1 MDNFKSTKIQRG
13 DEMEVCEFTNVF
25 KDRLKE
31 LIEESEFNQREVAGK
46 IGISKQTISF
56 YVNGKRLPDIDNTYK
71 LCKFFHVSADY
82 LLGLSDVKSFDLDI
96 KAISE
101 KTGLSERAIKEIN
114 RFRNKDS
121 TLSVAE
127 FRLDFLNG
135 LLTEY
140 YFYSLIDKIIG
151 FVETKTDTD
160 ESKERCLRKYCDLKG
175 IDYEKLSFDY
185 RDPEFVEFESNFND
199 FYHYFDM
206 KLGESSI
213 NDIGYREYLVIK
225 AFEKLI
231 DHIKYDYREII
242 LNGERFSREFESEQE
257 ILDRALEYQLK
268 IFEEQGAAALFT
280 LKSNESLKKFKQILN
295 NGNED

>member
-1 MDNFKSTKIQRG
+1 MQQIDVLRGEEMDNSTTVDSVFQERFSNLMKERG
-13 DEMEVCEFTNVF
+13 ITQAEASD
-25 KDRLKE
+25 
-31 LIEESEFNQREVAGK
+31 G
-46 IGISKQTISF
+46 IGVTRQAISLYAT
-56 YVNGKRLPDIDNTYK
+56 GKRTPDINSLYRIAD
-71 LCKFFHVSADY
+71 FFKVSADY
-82 LLGLSDVKSFDLDI
+82 LLGLSGVQSLDLDI

-114 RFRNKDS
+114 RFKNKES
-121 TLSVAE
+121 NISIVE
-127 FRLDFLNG
+127 FRMETLNS
-135 LLTEY
+135 LLAEY
-140 YFYSLIDKIIG
+140 YFYSLIEEIIK
-151 FVETKTDTD
+151 FIEINTDIDETK
-160 ESKERCLRKYCDLKG
+160 EQCLRKYCALKG
-175 IDYEKLSFDY
+175 IAYDKLSFDY

-231 DHIKYDYREII
+231 DYIKYDYREII
-242 LNGERFSREFESEQE
+242 LNGERFSREFESKQE